1 MHLTNHKF
9 CINNFLSLPLIFV
22 FLFALTSCEK
32 TKPAKPDFDAAL
44 QKHFAAI
51 SNRDIEAFKA
61 HLTRDKILYTVVQ
74 NGHAF
79 TTRSQLIEVH
89 DALGYRCVEHAPT
102 TDATHIVLRKV

>member
-1 MHLTNHKF
+1 MNTTNNKFILKNHLL
-9 CINNFLSLPLIFV
+9 LSLIFI
-22 FLFALTSCEK
+22 FLFALTTCEK
-32 TKPAKPDFDAAL
+32 SKPAKPDFDAAL